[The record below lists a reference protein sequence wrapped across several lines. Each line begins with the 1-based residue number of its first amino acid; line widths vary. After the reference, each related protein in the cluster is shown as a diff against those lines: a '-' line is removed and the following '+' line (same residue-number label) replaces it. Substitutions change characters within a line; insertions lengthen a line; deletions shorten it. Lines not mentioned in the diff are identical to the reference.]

1 MFACWRIANTK
12 QLRATAKECEPAR
25 LVTDLCAQVVVTG
38 VVPVKTNDHRTSKER
53 DRRRCEDL
61 GASQED
67 AIAELIIAKRQHTF
81 RMISHTRKETK
92 TTSFSIPR
100 ECNSE

>member
-12 QLRATAKECEPAR
+12 QLRATAKECEATRP
-25 LVTDLCAQVVVTG
+25 VTDLCAQVVVTG

-67 AIAELIIAKRQHTF
+67 AIAELIIPKRQYTF
-81 RMISHTRKETK
+81 RMISHTRKGRRHFPFLVNAILIK
-92 TTSFSIPR
+92 
-100 ECNSE
+100 